1 MKIPFL
7 MKKSI
12 LAYSQKKLRVN
23 ITPLIALLYIT
34 SMGAALAHDVTV
46 NINGTI
52 TNTTCSVSSD
62 SIDKQVNLGRFW
74 NAYPLHIGTVSQAV
88 SFSINLENCGAV
100 SKGVQ
105 VSFSGTPDTDVPN
118 YFKLDPPSA
127 DSASG
132 FAIKLMD
139 ENKKL
144 ISVGDTSKVY
154 SIANGATTTS
164 LLFYAQMVETNSNIK
179 TGIVRSSATFKMIY
193 P

>member
-34 SMGAALAHDVTV
+34 STGAVLAHDVTV

-62 SIDKQVNLGRFW
+62 SIDEQVSLGHFS
-74 NAYPLHIGTVSQAV
+74 NASIAHVGTASQAV
-88 SFSINLENCGAV
+88 SFAINLENCGAV

-105 VSFSGTPDTDVPN
+105 VSFSGTPDTDVPS

-132 FAIKLMD
+132 FAVKLMD
-139 ENKKL
+139 EDKKV
-144 ISVGDTSKVY
+144 IPVGNTSKTY
-154 SIANGATTTS
+154 SIANGATTKS
-164 LLFYAQMVETNSNIK
+164 LIFYAQMVETNSTIK
-179 TGIVRSSATFKMIY
+179 TGIVRASATFKMIY